1 MDKTHMART
10 PEFREP
16 ILFVG
21 PYPPVIGGT
30 SAMLRRLIPA
40 LEESGVPCRIL
51 NTKVGNRQGGLF
63 ERLGRLAF
71 FKLLGLK
78 AMFAREKLVHCH
90 TVNFANL
97 LGHAFVL
104 LFCRLAG
111 KRTVITLHAG
121 DLHAKLS
128 SGRSRAIG
136 SRILKMAH
144 VITTV
149 TPELAELCQELGMR
163 HAVFISND
171 LRYTP
176 HGGDGKE
183 LPPVVEEFIAGHD
196 PVVTLVGAMKT
207 PYGIDVFLKATR
219 ELRKT
224 HPRAGALIIAF
235 KSETS
240 VYYEEMLALREELG
254 LADVALIP
262 DEFPNVAEAL
272 RRSDVFVRPT
282 LSDGDSIAVRE
293 ALTLGLPVVASNV
306 GFRPAGVKT
315 FPVGDHAGLA
325 AAISETIGEIMNGE
339 KPEPVVSEESER
351 RTLGEFVD
359 AFRVALK

>member
-1 MDKTHMART
+1 MDQKPPFA
-10 PEFREP
+10 EP
-16 ILFVG
+16 VLFVG

-30 SAMLRRLIPA
+30 AAMLRRFIPA
-40 LEESGVPCRIL
+40 LEERGVPCRIL
-51 NTKVGNRQGGLF
+51 NTQVGNRQGGLK
-63 ERLGRLAF
+63 ERLGRLLF
-71 FKLLGLK
+71 FKMLGLR
-78 AMFAREKLVHCH
+78 AMFSRERLVHCH

-97 LGHAFVL
+97 TGHFFVL

-128 SGRSRAIG
+128 TGRSRTIG
-136 SRILKMAH
+136 RRILKLAH

-149 TPELAELCQELGMR
+149 TPELADLCTGLGMR

-171 LRYTP
+171 LRYIP
-176 HGGDGKE
+176 HGGDGQE
-183 LPPVVEEFIAGHD
+183 LPPPVDRFIREHD

-207 PYGIDVFLKATR
+207 PYGIDVFLRATR
-219 ELRKT
+219 QLRLI

-240 VYYEEMLALREELG
+240 VYFEQMKALRQELG
-254 LADVALIP
+254 LEDAALVP

-293 ALTLGLPVVASNV
+293 ALTLGLPVVASDV
-306 GFRPAGVKT
+306 GFRPQGVKT
-315 FPVGDHAGLA
+315 FPVGDHQGLA
-325 AAISETIGEIMNGE
+325 DAIAAVITEE
-339 KPEPVVSEESER
+339 KPKPVVSAESEQ
-351 RTLGEFVD
+351 RTLNEFL
-359 AFRVALK
+359 AAYRTALD